1 MSRNRARN
9 ALLSGAVRFRAV
21 FPIPFDHIP
30 VMPVILPSVV
40 VVSAVRRLL
49 AVLNDVGY
57 RAHHEPQPVIVH
69 VDFVRVCDSVECGG
83 RCGVAVSVC
92 HWEYFAY
99 LSGGC
104 YDVRVCSVAPKL
116 RAAMHDACLEYI
128 AHAR

>member
-21 FPIPFDHIP
+21 LP
-30 VMPVILPSVV
+30 MP
-40 VVSAVRRLL
+40 RRLL

-57 RAHHEPQPVIVH
+57 RAHHEPQPVIIH
-69 VDFVRVCDSVECGG
+69 VDFVRACDSVECGG

-92 HWEYFAY
+92 HWEYLAH